1 MTRRIRQAGRR
12 GCHGRRQ
19 RVRTTRPDRQASPA
33 LDRVE
38 WVFAPA
44 ASGAPDRLWVAGIT

>member
-12 GCHGRRQ
+12 GCHERRR

-38 WVFAPA
+38 RVFAPT
-44 ASGAPDRLWVAGIT
+44 ASGAPDRLWVAGST